1 MGAQVHD
8 GPHDTP
14 VILNRA
20 IQWQL
25 DLKGLVCLGILTGEE
40 ETMNP
45 YTDTLGFLMRATWP
59 IYVFWVLLVG
69 SIGVAL
75 FNLASDPAQR
85 TLRHVWMW
93 VMRLFIGGLW
103 WQQTLWKLPP
113 TYTDNP
119 DGVSGGLHYW
129 IGEMVQHGA
138 FEWQRAFVAQ
148 VIQPNFYL
156 FAPQVYAAEVIIAIS
171 VLLGLFTKVG
181 GVLGALMGLNL
192 WLGLYRAPYEWP
204 WAYFFLILLQI
215 TFVVYAAGRS
225 LGVDAVLNRRGQHV
239 LSPKGTLM
247 RRLTW
252 LT

>member
-1 MGAQVHD
+1 VPNGLHN
-8 GPHDTP
+8 TP
-14 VILNRA
+14 VILNTLTP
-20 IQWQL
+20 WQSA
-25 DLKGLVCLGILTGEE
+25 LKGLVCLRILTRAE

-45 YTDTLGFLMRATWP
+45 FTDTLGFLMRAAWP
-59 IYVFWVLLVG
+59 IYIFWALLVG
-69 SIGVAL
+69 SIGIAL

-85 TLRHVWMW
+85 TLRHGWMW
-93 VMRLFIGGLW
+93 VMRLCIGGLW

-129 IGEMVQHGA
+129 VGEMVHHAA
-138 FEWQRAFVAQ
+138 FAWQRAFVAQ
-148 VIQPNFYL
+148 VVQPNFYI
-156 FAPQVYAAEVIIAIS
+156 FAPQVYAAEVVIAIS
-171 VLLGLFTKVG
+171 LLLGLFTRIG

-192 WLGLYRAPYEWP
+192 WLGLYRAPDEWP

-225 LGVDAVLNRRGQHV
+225 LGLDAVLHRRWN
-239 LSPKGTLM
+239 LLPSPTGSLAK
-247 RRLTW
+247 RLTW